1 MGPYEF
7 LPPGTEVCTS
17 VFMGCFLKGVD
28 SQGEEGRK
36 KLREFGELIRIQNK
50 FIGARTFEPVEFMG
64 RIGGVVYIRAKMALG
79 LHISKPQS
87 ALNQACINC
96 VPTHPGSDWRDLPNI
111 EVELPDGEL
120 AEISLHGEVVQQTKE
135 KILLCADSVSLW

>member
-1 MGPYEF
+1 M
-7 LPPGTEVCTS
+7 
-17 VFMGCFLKGVD
+17 D

-135 KILLCADSVSLW
+135 KILLCADSVSL